1 MIVDEKRTRLYSK
14 KTILDAMEF
23 RFVLRKYKVAVDIQR
38 NDFFL
43 CDTSPKKII
52 QFNGLKY
59 KSDYLTI
66 HYRLD
71 IWSK

>member
-1 MIVDEKRTRLYSK
+1 
-14 KTILDAMEF
+14 MEF